1 MFERKTSLDKLQNN
15 DNSSTTNKNKEV
27 LTFARLFEEGKVN
40 KAIQIFEKAKKGG
53 ILPLSDE
60 TFDILQQKHP
70 EAPEASDD
78 RLLKEKPQEM
88 HPVIYESINSET
100 IRYSKKDNTSCR
112 SFRNG
117 R

>member
-1 MFERKTSLDKLQNN
+1 MFERKTILDRLQNN

-27 LTFARLFEEGKVN
+27 LTFARLLEEGKVS

-60 TFDILQQKHP
+60 TYDILQQEHP

-78 RLLKEKPQEM
+78 RLLKETPHEM
-88 HPVIYESINSET
+88 HPDIYESINLEM
-100 IRYSKKDNTSCR
+100 IRYSKKDNRSCR